1 MESIFFAKQRL
12 ITHTSFVYKTSRL
25 VRISL
30 LINAVNKRVLPFFSG
45 KLFYKSKQIY
55 LHIYQIL
62 DIACEQQT
70 HFRSSLLSP
79 EKYFCV
85 CYSQA
90 KLDRA
95 LELISKWLFLKSPTL
110 LKAIWVM
117 NQTLEGYTLRF
128 WKNIF
133 RPKYIDFVQSVQS
146 YGIYRYLATSGLN
159 TSLLANTAV
168 DSVLSK

>member
-1 MESIFFAKQRL
+1 
-12 ITHTSFVYKTSRL
+12 
-25 VRISL
+25 
-30 LINAVNKRVLPFFSG
+30 
-45 KLFYKSKQIY
+45 
-55 LHIYQIL
+55 
-62 DIACEQQT
+62 
-70 HFRSSLLSP
+70 
-79 EKYFCV
+79 
-85 CYSQA
+85 
-90 KLDRA
+90 
-95 LELISKWLFLKSPTL
+95 
-110 LKAIWVM
+110 M